1 MPSGCCWY
9 TAGET
14 AKISTCSRAKARYL
28 IDTVRDACPEE
39 LMTTSTHLMRQKRF
53 LPLLVTQFF
62 NAFND
67 NLFKTALVLFVVY
80 SVYSDEAQESVFS
93 ALATGIFILPFVVLS
108 ALAGQLADTND
119 KAMIIRRVK
128 LFEIFWASLGALGLF
143 MAWQGVMVHTVA
155 IPLLLFVVFLAAA
168 QSTFLA
174 PIKYSILP
182 QHLKKDEVL
191 PGTGLVEASTYIAI
205 LTGTIL
211 AGFISVEAAM
221 VGIVITAFV
230 GYFVSRWVPDAP
242 PQGDHEMHYPLLEPF
257 REKPGNA
264 LLRWLGYAPVAVAD
278 QMVMSWRLVFDT
290 KSNREI
296 WYAILAISFFWTI
309 GAVLFIQFPP
319 LAKNQL
325 QASKEVASLF
335 LVIFS
340 IGIAI
345 GSVGINALLKGE
357 VSARYSPAS
366 VVVMGFFIIGFY
378 VVCRMRQAHEGN
390 DLLAIQDWIL
400 EPLDIP
406 LSLMLLG
413 IATAGGFFVVPLYAF
428 LTTRCEHDAA
438 SRTIAANNI
447 VNSLAMVLG
456 SVLAMGLTL
465 VGIQTADQL
474 LLTAA
479 MSVVSAWLG
488 WTLYRA
494 EKDARKKGTATAAN
508 DSADTDQD
516 EAAE

>member
-1 MPSGCCWY
+1 
-9 TAGET
+9 
-14 AKISTCSRAKARYL
+14 
-28 IDTVRDACPEE
+28 
-39 LMTTSTHLMRQKRF
+39 MTTTTHLMRQKRF
-53 LPLLVTQFF
+53 LPLMVTQFF

-80 SVYSDEAQESVFS
+80 SVYNDEQQESVFS
-93 ALATGIFILPFVVLS
+93 ALSTGIFILPFVLLS

-119 KAMIIRRVK
+119 KALIIRRVK
-128 LFEIFWASLGALGLF
+128 LFEIGWATLGAIGLF
-143 MAWQGVMVHTVA
+143 MAWQGFMVHTVA

-182 QHLKKDEVL
+182 QHLEKDEVL
-191 PGTGLVEASTYIAI
+191 PGTGLIEAGTYIAI

-211 AGFISVEAAM
+211 AGFIAVEHAII
-221 VGIVITAFV
+221 GIIITAFV
-230 GYFVSRWVPDAP
+230 GYFVSRFVPDAP

-257 REKPGNA
+257 GQKTRNPV
-264 LLRWLGYAPVAVAD
+264 LRWLGYAPVAIAD
-278 QMVMSWRLVFDT
+278 QVVMSWRLVFDT
-290 KSNREI
+290 KGNREI

-325 QASKEVASLF
+325 AASKEVASLF

-345 GSVGINALLKGE
+345 GSIGINALLKGE
-357 VSARYSPAS
+357 VSARYSPVS
-366 VVVMGFFIIGFY
+366 VVVMGGFIVGFY
-378 VVCRMRQAHEGN
+378 LVCRAWPPHPEGE
-390 DLLAIQDWIL
+390 LLAVQAWIL
-400 EPLDIP
+400 EPLAVP

-447 VNSLAMVLG
+447 VNSLAMVVG
-456 SVLAMGLTL
+456 SLIAVGLTL
-465 VGIQTADQL
+465 VGIPTAEQL
-474 LLTAA
+474 LLAAA

-488 WTLYRA
+488 WVLFKA
-494 EKDARKKGTATAAN
+494 EKEARALAA
-508 DSADTDQD
+508 Q
-516 EAAE
+516 AAE

>member
-1 MPSGCCWY
+1 
-9 TAGET
+9 
-14 AKISTCSRAKARYL
+14 
-28 IDTVRDACPEE
+28 
-39 LMTTSTHLMRQKRF
+39 MRQKRF
-53 LPLLVTQFF
+53 LPLMVTQFF

-80 SVYSDEAQESVFS
+80 SVYNDEQQESVFS
-93 ALATGIFILPFVVLS
+93 ALSTGIFILPFVLLS

-119 KAMIIRRVK
+119 KALIIRRVK
-128 LFEIFWASLGALGLF
+128 LFEIGWASLGAIGLF

-182 QHLKKDEVL
+182 QHLKKEEVL
-191 PGTGLVEASTYIAI
+191 PGTGLIEAGTYIAI

-211 AGFISVEAAM
+211 AGFIEVEHAII
-221 VGIVITAFV
+221 GIVVTSFI
-230 GYFVSRWVPDAP
+230 GYFVSRLVPDAP

-257 REKPGNA
+257 AAKIKNPLA
-264 LLRWLGYAPVAVAD
+264 RWLGFVPVAIAD
-278 QMVMSWRLVFDT
+278 QVVMSWRLVFDT

-325 QASKEVASLF
+325 QASKEVASFF
-335 LVIFS
+335 LVMFS

-345 GSVGINALLKGE
+345 GSIGINALLKGE
-357 VSARYSPAS
+357 VSARYSPFS
-366 VVVMGFFIIGFY
+366 VVVMAGFVVGFY
-378 VVCRMRQAHEGN
+378 LVCLAWPAHDTA
-390 DLLAIQDWIL
+390 DLLPIQTWIL
-400 EPLDIP
+400 EPLAIP

-447 VNSLAMVLG
+447 VNSLAMVVG
-456 SVLAMGLTL
+456 SMIAVGLTL
-465 VGIQTADQL
+465 LGVPTAEQL
-474 LLTAA
+474 LLAA
-479 MSVVSAWLG
+479 VMCVGSAWLG
-488 WTLYRA
+488 WKLFTA
-494 EKDARKKGTATAAN
+494 EKEAREMQKMRAAN
-508 DSADTDQD
+508 EAKDAPRA

>member
-1 MPSGCCWY
+1 
-9 TAGET
+9 
-14 AKISTCSRAKARYL
+14 
-28 IDTVRDACPEE
+28 
-39 LMTTSTHLMRQKRF
+39 MTTSTHLMRQKRF
-53 LPLLVTQFF
+53 LPLMVTQFF

-80 SVYSDEAQESVFS
+80 SVYNDEQQESVFS

-119 KAMIIRRVK
+119 KALIIRRVK

-143 MAWQGVMVHTVA
+143 MAWIGFMVHTLA

-182 QHLKKDEVL
+182 QHLERDEVL
-191 PGTGLVEASTYIAI
+191 PGTGLVEAGTYIAI

-211 AGFISVEAAM
+211 AGFIEVEHAM
-221 VGIVITAFV
+221 VGIVVTAII

-257 REKPGNA
+257 AEKTTN
-264 LLRWLGYAPVAVAD
+264 PVARWFGYIPIAIAD
-278 QMVMSWRLVFDT
+278 QLVMSWRLVFDT
-290 KSNREI
+290 KANREI

-325 QASKEVASLF
+325 AASKEVASLF

-357 VSARYSPAS
+357 VSARYSPIS
-366 VVVMGFFIIGFY
+366 VIFMGAFVIGFY
-378 VVCRMRQAHEGN
+378 LVCRAWPPHSSGE
-390 DLLAIQDWIL
+390 LLSVDAWIL
-400 EPLDIP
+400 EPLAIP
-406 LSLMLLG
+406 LSFMLLG

-447 VNSLAMVLG
+447 VNSLAMVVG
-456 SVLAMGLTL
+456 SVIAVALTVL
-465 VGIQTADQL
+465 GVPTAEQL
-474 LLTAA
+474 LLAAA
-479 MSVVSAWLG
+479 MSIVSAWLG
-488 WTLYRA
+488 WVLFQA
-494 EKDARKKGTATAAN
+494 EKEAK
-508 DSADTDQD
+508 ADVIEREERA

>member
-1 MPSGCCWY
+1 
-9 TAGET
+9 
-14 AKISTCSRAKARYL
+14 
-28 IDTVRDACPEE
+28 
-39 LMTTSTHLMRQKRF
+39 MTTSTHLMRQKRF
-53 LPLLVTQFF
+53 LPLMVTQFF

-119 KAMIIRRVK
+119 KALIIRRVK
-128 LFEIFWASLGALGLF
+128 LFEIFWASLGAVGLF

-182 QHLKKDEVL
+182 QHLKPDEVL
-191 PGTGLVEASTYIAI
+191 PGTGLVEAGTYIAI
-205 LTGTIL
+205 LAGTIL
-211 AGFISVEAAM
+211 AGFIKVEHAII
-221 VGIVITAFV
+221 GIVLTSFI
-230 GYFVSRWVPDAP
+230 GYFVSRYVPEAP

-257 REKPGNA
+257 AEKNRGSA
-264 LLRWLGYAPVAVAD
+264 MKWLGFVPVAIAD

-325 QASKEVASLF
+325 AASKEVASFF

-357 VSARYSPAS
+357 VSARYSPVS
-366 VVVMGFFIIGFY
+366 VVVMAGFVVGFY
-378 VVCRMRQAHEGN
+378 LVCRAWPTGEPGE
-390 DLLAIQDWIL
+390 LLAIQAWLL
-400 EPLDIP
+400 EPLAIP

-447 VNSLAMVLG
+447 VNSLAMVIG
-456 SVLAMGLTL
+456 SVIAVALTL
-465 VGIQTADQL
+465 IGVPTAEQL
-474 LLTAA
+474 LLAA
-479 MSVVSAWLG
+479 VMCVGSAWLG
-488 WTLYRA
+488 WKLYRA
-494 EKDARKKGTATAAN
+494 EKDARDNAERKAAN
-508 DSADTDQD
+508 DTDEGPTS